1 MLKRSYQTLLIVMSM
16 LLIVLNFVF
25 PLTKASAE
33 VINRE
38 KYEINW
44 SFSPMYGK
52 DLRTELLKNANGQIA
67 YCLTYGKL
75 SPNGN
80 DLPEMGRTD
89 DVVYR
94 VLLNGYPQKSPQE
107 LGVSNW
113 NEAHYATQL
122 SIWAALGQI
131 DINEVQH
138 RNGNV
143 AKAVKAIIDSANA
156 SQETQDMY
164 MNVTPTDNQEAKLN
178 GEYFE
183 TTVYQIESNAKN
195 GVFTVQLANAPNGT
209 KVVSTKGEAKQQF
222 NLGEQFRILIP
233 KSSQTGNFSLKVTS
247 NLSNLQAV
255 AYQGTDKV
263 QDATV
268 LLEKNEEKVSADLQV
283 NWKSLG
289 GLKVIKVGEQK
300 ELLQGAVF
308 EVMNSANE
316 KVGTM
321 TTNEQGSASLSG
333 LEIGTYT
340 LKEVKSPTGYVLN
353 GQPQQIEVKTGE
365 VATITVQN
373 TKVKGNIEIKKLSD
387 SGKTLPKVEFTVYTA
402 EGKEITKTT
411 TNEQGIAQVK
421 DLPYGKY
428 YFVETKGVEGYLLN
442 QTKYPFEIKEQ
453 GKTLTFTVE
462 NKEVK
467 GNVQL
472 LKVDGKNPDKKLE
485 GAVFILQDS
494 KGKKI
499 SEHKSDKNG
508 LVEVKDLPFGAY
520 SFVEKQ
526 APTGYVLTKEPIPFS
541 ISEQGKTIMLTA
553 KNKQIT
559 GELEISKVDIADG
572 NNKLPNAEFTIFN
585 EKGEEVVKGKTDQNG
600 IAKFKLPYGKYTYKE
615 TFAPEGYLLN
625 EEIFSF
631 EIKED
636 GQIIK
641 HTVKDQ
647 KKPTPPTPETPQPQ
661 VPEQPQKPETP
672 QPQVPEQPKVTE
684 KPVIPQ
690 LEQPQQI
697 IMKPQLE
704 QPQQIIMKPQLEQTP
719 KKIETYLPTTG
730 GKAENPYIKWI
741 GLVCV
746 ALGLIG
752 AVFAVRNRKKAQS

>member
-1 MLKRSYQTLLIVMSM
+1 MLKRSYQM
-16 LLIVLNFVF
+16 LLITMSTLLVAINFLF
-25 PLTKASAE
+25 PFTKVSAE
-33 VINRE
+33 VIQHE
-38 KYEINW
+38 QYKMDW
-44 SFSPMYGK
+44 SYSHQYGK
-52 DLRTELLKNANGQIA
+52 DVRTELLKNSNGQIA
-67 YCLTYGKL
+67 YCLTYGL
-75 SPNGN
+75 RSPNGE
-80 DLPEMGRTD
+80 DLPEVGRAD
-89 DVVYR
+89 NVVYR
-94 VLLNGYPQKSPQE
+94 ILMNGYPQKSPQE

-113 NEAHYATQL
+113 KEAHYATQL
-122 SIWAALGQI
+122 AVWNALGQLSI
-131 DINEVQH
+131 SELEH
-138 RNGNV
+138 RNANV
-143 AKAVKAIIDSANA
+143 EKAAKEIIYAVNHSNA
-156 SQETQDMY
+156 TQETY
-164 MNVTPTDNQEAKLN
+164 MNVIQTDKQEAKLN

-183 TTVYQIESNAKN
+183 TSLYQVESNAKN
-195 GVFTVQLANAPNGT
+195 GVFTVNLKNAPNGT
-209 KVVSTKGEAKQQF
+209 KIVAENGEMKEQF
-222 NLGEQFRILIP
+222 QLGEKFRILVP
-233 KSSQTGNFSLKVTS
+233 KSSNTGNLSLKITS
-247 NLSNLQAV
+247 NLVNLHAV
-255 AYQGTDKV
+255 AYKGTDKI

-268 LLEKNEEKVSADLQV
+268 LLERSEEKVSTDLNV
-283 NWKSLG
+283 SWKSVGQLE
-289 GLKVIKVGEQK
+289 VIKVGEQK
-300 ELLQGAVF
+300 EVLQDAVF
-308 EVMNSANE
+308 DVFNSKNE
-316 KVGTM
+316 KVGTI
-321 TTNEQGSASLSG
+321 TTNEKGIASLSG

-373 TKVKGNIEIKKLSD
+373 TKVKGNIEIKKSSD

-402 EGKEITKTT
+402 EGKEITKTI

-472 LKVDGKNPDKKLE
+472 LKVDGENPDKKLE
-485 GAVFILQDS
+485 GAVFVLQDS

-508 LVEVKDLPFGAY
+508 LIEVKDLPFGAY

-526 APTGYVLTKEPIPFS
+526 APTGYVLTKESIPFS
-541 ISEQGKTIMLTA
+541 ISEQGKAIMLTA
-553 KNKQIT
+553 KNKHIT

-585 EKGEEVVKGKTDQNG
+585 EQGKEVAKGKTDENG

-615 TFAPEGYLLN
+615 TFAPDGYLLN
-625 EEIFSF
+625 EEIFPF

-647 KKPTPPTPETPQPQ
+647 KKPTPPTPETPK
-661 VPEQPQKPETP
+661 PEIPQKPEQPEAP
-672 QPQVPEQPKVTE
+672 QPQVPEQPKETE

-690 LEQPQQI
+690 LEKPQQI
-697 IMKPQLE
+697 V
-704 QPQQIIMKPQLEQTP
+704 MKPQLEQTP

-741 GLVCV
+741 GLACV
-746 ALGLIG
+746 VLGLIG

>member
-1 MLKRSYQTLLIVMSM
+1 MLRRSYQM
-16 LLIVLNFVF
+16 LLITMSTLLVAINFLF
-25 PLTKASAE
+25 PFTKVSAE
-33 VINRE
+33 VIQRE
-38 KYEINW
+38 QYKMDW
-44 SFSPMYGK
+44 SYSHQYGK
-52 DLRTELLKNANGQIA
+52 DVRTELLKNSNGQIA
-67 YCLTYGKL
+67 YCLTYGL
-75 SPNGN
+75 RSPNGE
-80 DLPEMGRTD
+80 DLPEVGRTD
-89 DVVYR
+89 NVVYR
-94 VLLNGYPQKSPQE
+94 ILMNGYPQKSPQE

-113 NEAHYATQL
+113 KEAHYATQL
-122 SIWAALGQI
+122 AVWNALGQLSI
-131 DINEVQH
+131 SELEH
-138 RNGNV
+138 RNANV
-143 AKAVKAIIDSANA
+143 EKAAKEIIYAVNHSNA
-156 SQETQDMY
+156 TQETY
-164 MNVTPTDNQEAKLN
+164 MNVIPTDKQEAKLN

-183 TTVYQIESNAKN
+183 TSLYQVESNAKN
-195 GVFTVQLANAPNGT
+195 GVFTVNLKNAPNGT
-209 KVVSTKGEAKQQF
+209 KIVAENGEMKEQF
-222 NLGEQFRILIP
+222 QLGEKFRILVP
-233 KSSQTGNFSLKVTS
+233 KSSNTGNLSLKINS
-247 NLSNLQAV
+247 NLVNLHAV
-255 AYQGTDKV
+255 AYKGTDKI

-268 LLEKNEEKVSADLQV
+268 LLERSEEKVSTDLNV
-283 NWKSLG
+283 SWKSVGQLE
-289 GLKVIKVGEQK
+289 VIKVGEQK
-300 ELLQGAVF
+300 EVLQGAVF
-308 EVMNSANE
+308 DVFNSMNE
-316 KVGTM
+316 KVGTI
-321 TTNEQGSASLSG
+321 TTNEKGIASLSS

-340 LKEVKSPTGYVLN
+340 LKEVKSPTGYVMN
-353 GQPQQIEVKTGE
+353 EQPQQIEVKTGE
-365 VATITVQN
+365 IARVTVQN
-373 TKVKGNIEIKKLSD
+373 NKVKGSIEIKKLSD
-387 SGKTLPKVEFTVYTA
+387 SGKTLSKVEFTVFTA
-402 EGKEITKTT
+402 EGKEVTKTI

-453 GKTLTFTVE
+453 GKTLTFSVE

-472 LKVDGKNPDKKLE
+472 LKVDGENPDKKLE

-508 LVEVKDLPFGAY
+508 LIEVKDLPFGAY

-526 APTGYVLTKEPIPFS
+526 APTGYVLTKVSIPFS

-553 KNKQIT
+553 KNKHIT

-585 EKGEEVVKGKTDQNG
+585 EQGKEVAKGKTDENG

-615 TFAPEGYLLN
+615 TFAPDGYLLN
-625 EEIFSF
+625 EEIFPF

-647 KKPTPPTPETPQPQ
+647 KKPTPPTPETPKPEQ
-661 VPEQPQKPETP
+661 PEQPQKPEAP

-690 LEQPQQI
+690 LEKPQQI
-697 IMKPQLE
+697 V
-704 QPQQIIMKPQLEQTP
+704 MKPQLEQTP

-741 GLVCV
+741 GLACV
-746 ALGLIG
+746 VLGLIG

>member
-16 LLIVLNFVF
+16 LLVVLNFVF

-33 VINRE
+33 VINHE
-38 KYEINW
+38 KYEMNW

-89 DVVYR
+89 DIVYK
-94 VLLNGYPQKSPQE
+94 VLLNGYPQKSPEE
-107 LGVSNW
+107 LGVSDW
-113 NEAHYATQL
+113 KEAHYATQL
-122 SIWAALGQI
+122 SVWASLGQI
-131 DINEVQH
+131 DISEVQH
-138 RNGNV
+138 KNANV
-143 AKAVKAIIDSANA
+143 AKAVKTIIDGANA
-156 SQETQDMY
+156 SQETQEMY

-209 KVVSTKGEAKQQF
+209 KVVSTNRETKQKF

-233 KSSQTGNFSLKVTS
+233 KSSQTGNFSLKITS
-247 NLSNLQAV
+247 NLSKLQAV

-321 TTNEQGSASLSG
+321 TTNEQGTASLSG
-333 LEIGTYT
+333 LEIGNYT
-340 LKEVKSPTGYVLN
+340 LKEVKAPTGYVLN
-353 GQPQQIEVKTGE
+353 DQPQKIEVKTGE
-365 VATITVQN
+365 VATITVAN

-387 SGKTLPKVEFTVYTA
+387 SGKTLPKVEFAVHTA
-402 EGKEITKTT
+402 DGKEVTKTV

-428 YFVETKGVEGYLLN
+428 YFVETKGVEGYLIN
-442 QTKYPFEIKEQ
+442 KTKYPFEIKEQ
-453 GKTLTFTVE
+453 GKTLSFTVE

-472 LKVDGKNPDKKLE
+472 LKVDGENPDKKLE
-485 GAVFILQDS
+485 GATFILQDS
-494 KGKKI
+494 KGKI
-499 SEHKSDKNG
+499 SEHKTDKNG
-508 LVEVKDLPFGAY
+508 LIQVNNLPFGSY
-520 SFVEKQ
+520 VFIEKQ
-526 APTGYVLTKEPIPFS
+526 APTGYVLTKEPIPFN
-541 ISEQGKTIMLTA
+541 ISENGKTIELTA
-553 KNKQIT
+553 KNKGII
-559 GELEISKVDIADG
+559 GSLEITKVDVANG

-600 IAKFKLPYGKYTYKE
+600 IAKFAILPYGKYTYRE
-615 TFAPEGYLLN
+615 TLAPEGYLIN
-625 EEIFSF
+625 EETFSF
-631 EIKED
+631 EIKEN

-641 HTVKDQ
+641 HTVKDE
-647 KKPTPPTPETPQPQ
+647 KKPTPPTPETPHQ
-661 VPEQPQKPETP
+661 PEQPQKPEHPETP
-672 QPQVPEQPKVTE
+672 QPQTPEQPKVTE
-684 KPVIPQ
+684 KPAVPQ
-690 LEQPQQI
+690 VE
-697 IMKPQLE
+697 KPQAIVTKVQPE
-704 QPQQIIMKPQLEQTP
+704 QAP
-719 KKIETYLPTTG
+719 KKVEAHLPTTG

-741 GLVCV
+741 GLACI
-746 ALGLIG
+746 AFGAMG
-752 AVFAVRNRKKAQS
+752 AVFAVRSRKKAQ

>member
-1 MLKRSYQTLLIVMSM
+1 MLKRSYQM
-16 LLIVLNFVF
+16 LLITMSTLLVAINFLF
-25 PLTKASAE
+25 PFTKVSAE
-33 VINRE
+33 VIQHE
-38 KYEINW
+38 QYKMDW
-44 SFSPMYGK
+44 SYSHQYGK
-52 DLRTELLKNANGQIA
+52 DVRTELLKNSNGQIA
-67 YCLTYGKL
+67 YCLTYGL
-75 SPNGN
+75 RSPNGE
-80 DLPEMGRTD
+80 DLPEVGRTNN
-89 DVVYR
+89 VVYR
-94 VLLNGYPQKSPQE
+94 ILMNGYPQKSPQE

-113 NEAHYATQL
+113 KEAHYATQL
-122 SIWAALGQI
+122 AVWNALGQLSI
-131 DINEVQH
+131 SELEH
-138 RNGNV
+138 RNANV
-143 AKAVKAIIDSANA
+143 EKAAKEIIYAVNHSNA
-156 SQETQDMY
+156 TQETY
-164 MNVTPTDNQEAKLN
+164 MNVIQTDKQEAKLN

-183 TTVYQIESNAKN
+183 TSLYQVESNAKN
-195 GVFTVQLANAPNGT
+195 GVFTVNLKNAPNGT
-209 KVVSTKGEAKQQF
+209 KIVAENGEMKEQF
-222 NLGEQFRILIP
+222 QLGEKFRILVP
-233 KSSQTGNFSLKVTS
+233 KSSNTGNLSLKITS
-247 NLSNLQAV
+247 NLVNLHAV
-255 AYQGTDKV
+255 AYKGTDKI

-268 LLEKNEEKVSADLQV
+268 LLERSEEKVSTDLNV
-283 NWKSLG
+283 SWKSVGQLE
-289 GLKVIKVGEQK
+289 VIKVGEQK
-300 ELLQGAVF
+300 EVLQGAVF
-308 EVMNSANE
+308 DVFNSKNE
-316 KVGTM
+316 KVGTI
-321 TTNEQGSASLSG
+321 TTNEKGIASLFG

-373 TKVKGNIEIKKLSD
+373 TKVKGNIEIKKSSD

-402 EGKEITKTT
+402 EGKEITKTI

-472 LKVDGKNPDKKLE
+472 LKVDGENPDKKLE
-485 GAVFILQDS
+485 GAVFVLQDS

-508 LVEVKDLPFGAY
+508 LIEVKDLPFGAY

-526 APTGYVLTKEPIPFS
+526 APTGYVLTKESIPFS

-553 KNKQIT
+553 KNKHIT

-585 EKGEEVVKGKTDQNG
+585 EQGKEVAKGKTDENG
-600 IAKFKLPYGKYTYKE
+600 IAKFKLPYGKHTYKE
-615 TFAPEGYLLN
+615 TFAPDGYLLN

-636 GQIIK
+636 VQIIK

-647 KKPTPPTPETPQPQ
+647 KKPTPPTPETPKPEQ
-661 VPEQPQKPETP
+661 PEQPQKPEIP
-672 QPQVPEQPKVTE
+672 QKPEQPKVTE

-690 LEQPQQI
+690 LE
-697 IMKPQLE
+697 
-704 QPQQIIMKPQLEQTP
+704 KPQLEQTP

-741 GLVCV
+741 GLACV
-746 ALGLIG
+746 VLGLIG

>member
-1 MLKRSYQTLLIVMSM
+1 MLKRSYQM
-16 LLIVLNFVF
+16 LLITMSTLLVALNFLF
-25 PLTKASAE
+25 PFTKVSAE
-33 VINRE
+33 VIQRE
-38 KYEINW
+38 QYKMDW
-44 SFSPMYGK
+44 SYSHQYGK
-52 DLRTELLKNANGQIA
+52 DVRTELLKNSNEQIA
-67 YCLTYGKL
+67 YCLTYGL
-75 SPNGN
+75 RSPNGEH
-80 DLPEMGRTD
+80 LPEVGRTD
-89 DVVYR
+89 NVVYR
-94 VLLNGYPQKSPQE
+94 VLMNGYPQKSPQE

-113 NEAHYATQL
+113 KEAHYATQL
-122 SIWAALGQI
+122 AVWNALGQLSI
-131 DINEVQH
+131 SELEH
-138 RNGNV
+138 RNANV
-143 AKAVKAIIDSANA
+143 EKAAKAIIYAADHSNET
-156 SQETQDMY
+156 QETY
-164 MNVTPTDNQEAKLN
+164 MNVIPTDNQEAKLN

-183 TTVYQIESNAKN
+183 TSMYQVESNAKN
-195 GVFTVQLANAPNGT
+195 GVFAVNLTNAPNGT
-209 KVVSTKGEAKQQF
+209 KIVTENGEMKEQF
-222 NLGEQFRILIP
+222 QLGEKFRILVP
-233 KSSQTGNFSLKVTS
+233 KSSNTGNLSLKITS
-247 NLSNLQAV
+247 NLVNLHAV
-255 AYQGTDKV
+255 AYKGTDKI

-268 LLEKNEEKVSADLQV
+268 LLERNEEKVSADLNV
-283 NWKSLG
+283 NWKSVGQLE
-289 GLKVIKVGEQK
+289 VIKVGEQK
-300 ELLQGAVF
+300 EVLQGAVF
-308 EVMNSANE
+308 DVFNSMNE
-316 KVGTM
+316 KVGTI
-321 TTNEQGSASLSG
+321 TTNEQGIASLSG

-340 LKEVKSPTGYVLN
+340 LKEVKSPTGYVMN
-353 GQPQQIEVKTGE
+353 EQPQQIEVKTGE
-365 VATITVQN
+365 ITRVTVQN
-373 TKVKGNIEIKKLSD
+373 NKVKGNIEIKKLSD
-387 SGKTLPKVEFTVYTA
+387 SGKTLSKVEFTVFTA

-428 YFVETKGVEGYLLN
+428 YFVETKGIEGYLLN

-472 LKVDGKNPDKKLE
+472 LKVDGENPDKKLE
-485 GAVFILQDS
+485 GAVFVLQDS

-508 LVEVKDLPFGAY
+508 LIEVKDLSFGAY

-526 APTGYVLTKEPIPFS
+526 APTGYVLTKESIPFS

-553 KNKQIT
+553 KNKHIT

-585 EKGEEVVKGKTDQNG
+585 EQGTEVTKGKTDENG

-615 TFAPEGYLLN
+615 TLAPDGYLLN
-625 EEIFSF
+625 EEIFPF

-647 KKPTPPTPETPQPQ
+647 KKPTPPTPETPK
-661 VPEQPQKPETP
+661 PEQPQKPEIPQKPEQPEAP

-690 LEQPQQI
+690 LEKPQQI
-697 IMKPQLE
+697 V
-704 QPQQIIMKPQLEQTP
+704 MKPQLEQTP

-741 GLVCV
+741 GLACV
-746 ALGLIG
+746 VLGLIG

>member
-1 MLKRSYQTLLIVMSM
+1 MLKRSYQM
-16 LLIVLNFVF
+16 LLITMSTLLVALNFLF
-25 PLTKASAE
+25 PFTKVSAE
-33 VINRE
+33 VIQRE
-38 KYEINW
+38 QYKMDW
-44 SFSPMYGK
+44 SYSHQYGK
-52 DLRTELLKNANGQIA
+52 EVRTELLKNSNGQIA
-67 YCLTYGKL
+67 YCLTYGL
-75 SPNGN
+75 RSPNGE
-80 DLPEMGRTD
+80 DLPEVGRTD
-89 DVVYR
+89 NVVYR
-94 VLLNGYPQKSPQE
+94 VLMNGYPQKSPQE

-113 NEAHYATQL
+113 KEAHYATQL
-122 SIWAALGQI
+122 AVWNALGQLSI
-131 DINEVQH
+131 SELEH
-138 RNGNV
+138 RNANV
-143 AKAVKAIIDSANA
+143 EKAANAIIYAADHSN
-156 SQETQDMY
+156 ETQDTY
-164 MNVTPTDNQEAKLN
+164 MNVIPTDNQEAKLN

-183 TTVYQIESNAKN
+183 TSLYQVESNAKN
-195 GVFTVQLANAPNGT
+195 GVFAVNLTNAPNGT
-209 KVVSTKGEAKQQF
+209 KIVTENGEMKEQF
-222 NLGEQFRILIP
+222 QLGEKFRILVP
-233 KSSQTGNFSLKVTS
+233 KSSNTGNLSLKITS
-247 NLSNLQAV
+247 NLVNLHAV
-255 AYQGTDKV
+255 AYKGTDKI

-268 LLEKNEEKVSADLQV
+268 LLERNEEKVSADLNV
-283 NWKSLG
+283 NWKSVGQLE
-289 GLKVIKVGEQK
+289 VIKVGEQK
-300 ELLQGAVF
+300 EVLQGAVF
-308 EVMNSANE
+308 DVFNSMNE
-316 KVGTM
+316 KVGTI
-321 TTNEQGSASLSG
+321 TTNEQGIASLSG

-340 LKEVKSPTGYVLN
+340 LKEVKSPTGYVMN
-353 GQPQQIEVKTGE
+353 EQPQQIEVKTVE
-365 VATITVQN
+365 ITSVTVQN
-373 TKVKGNIEIKKLSD
+373 NKVKGNIEIKKLSD
-387 SGKTLPKVEFTVYTA
+387 SGKTLSKVEFTVFTA

-421 DLPYGKY
+421 NLPYGKY

-472 LKVDGKNPDKKLE
+472 LKVDGENPDKKLE
-485 GAVFILQDS
+485 GAVFVLQDS

-508 LVEVKDLPFGAY
+508 LIELKDLPFGAY

-526 APTGYVLTKEPIPFS
+526 APTGYFLTKESIPFS

-553 KNKQIT
+553 KNKHIK

-585 EKGEEVVKGKTDQNG
+585 EQGKEVAKGKTDENG

-625 EEIFSF
+625 EEIFPF

-641 HTVKDQ
+641 HTVKNQ
-647 KKPTPPTPETPQPQ
+647 KKPTPPTPETPKPEQ
-661 VPEQPQKPETP
+661 PEQPQKPEIPQKPEQPEAP

-690 LEQPQQI
+690 LET
-697 IMKPQLE
+697 
-704 QPQQIIMKPQLEQTP
+704 PQQIIMKPQLEQTP

-741 GLVCV
+741 GLACV
-746 ALGLIG
+746 VLGLIG

>member
-1 MLKRSYQTLLIVMSM
+1 MLKRSYQMLLIVMSM
-16 LLIVLNFVF
+16 LLVILNFVF

-33 VINRE
+33 VINHE
-38 KYEINW
+38 KYEMNW
-44 SFSPMYGK
+44 SYSPMYGK
-52 DLRTELLKNANGQIA
+52 DLRTELLKSKSGQIA
-67 YCLTYGKL
+67 YCLTYGL
-75 SPNGN
+75 RSPGGE

-89 DVVYR
+89 NVVYK
-94 VLLNGYPQKSPQE
+94 VLLNGYPQKSPEE
-107 LGVSNW
+107 LGVSDW
-113 NEAHYATQL
+113 KEAHYATQL
-122 SIWAALGQI
+122 SVWASLGQI
-131 DINEVQH
+131 DISEVQH
-138 RNGNV
+138 KNANV
-143 AKAVKAIIDSANA
+143 AKAVKSIIDGANA
-156 SQETQDMY
+156 SQETQEMF

-183 TTVYQIESNAKN
+183 TTLYQVESNAKS
-195 GVFTVQLANAPNGT
+195 GVFTVQLTSAPTGT
-209 KVVSTKGEAKQQF
+209 KIVSANGEEKQQF
-222 NLGEQFRILIP
+222 NLGEQFRILVP
-233 KSSQTGNFSLKVTS
+233 KSSQSGDFSLKVTS
-247 NLSNLQAV
+247 TLSKLHAV
-255 AYQGTDKV
+255 AYKGTDTV

-268 LLEKNEEKVSADLQV
+268 LLERNEEKVSADLHV

-289 GLKVIKVGEQK
+289 GLKVVKVGEQK

-333 LEIGTYT
+333 LEIGNYT
-340 LKEVKSPTGYVLN
+340 LKEVKAPTGYVLN
-353 GQPQQIEVKTGE
+353 NEPQKIEVKTGE
-365 VATITVQN
+365 VATITVAN

-387 SGKTLPKVEFTVYTA
+387 SGKTLPKVEFAVHTA
-402 EGKEITKTT
+402 DGKEVTKTV

-421 DLPYGKY
+421 DLPYGQY

-472 LKVDGKNPDKKLE
+472 LKVDGENPDKKLE

-508 LVEVKDLPFGAY
+508 LIEVKDLPFGAY

-526 APTGYVLTKEPIPFS
+526 APTGYVLTKESILFS

-553 KNKQIT
+553 KNKHIT
-559 GELEISKVDIADG
+559 EELEISKVDIADG
-572 NNKLPNAEFTIFN
+572 NNKLPNAEFSIFN

-615 TFAPEGYLLN
+615 TFAPDGYFLN

-647 KKPTPPTPETPQPQ
+647 KKPTPPTPETPQP
-661 VPEQPQKPETP
+661 EQPETP
-672 QPQVPEQPKVTE
+672 QPQTPEQPKVTE

-690 LEQPQQI
+690 LEKPQQI
-697 IMKPQLE
+697 VMKPQLE
-704 QPQQIIMKPQLEQTP
+704 QKS

-741 GLVCV
+741 GLACV
-746 ALGLIG
+746 VLGSIG
-752 AVFAVRNRKKAQS
+752 AVFAVKNRKKAQ

>member
-1 MLKRSYQTLLIVMSM
+1 
-16 LLIVLNFVF
+16 
-25 PLTKASAE
+25 
-33 VINRE
+33 
-38 KYEINW
+38 
-44 SFSPMYGK
+44 MYGK

-75 SPNGN
+75 SPDGN
-80 DLPEMGRTD
+80 NLPEKGRTD
-89 DVVYR
+89 NVVYR
-94 VLLNGYPQKSPQE
+94 VLLNGYPQKSPEE

-113 NEAHYATQL
+113 KEAHYATQL
-122 SIWAALGQI
+122 SVWAALGQI
-131 DINEVQH
+131 DISEVQH
-138 RNGNV
+138 KNANV
-143 AKAVKAIIDSANA
+143 AKAVKAIIDGANT
-156 SQETQDMY
+156 SQETQEMF

-195 GVFTVQLANAPNGT
+195 GVFTVQLANAPAGT
-209 KVVSTKGEAKQQF
+209 KVVSTNGEAKQQF

-247 NLSNLQAV
+247 NLSKLQAV
-255 AYQGTDKV
+255 AYKGTDSV

-268 LLEKNEEKVSADLQV
+268 LLEINEEKVSTDLQV

-289 GLKVIKVGEQK
+289 GLKIVKVGEQK

-340 LKEVKSPTGYVLN
+340 LKEVKSPIGYVLN
-353 GQPQQIEVKTGE
+353 EQPQQIEVKTGE

-373 TKVKGNIEIKKLSD
+373 VK
-387 SGKTLPKVEFTVYTA
+387 
-402 EGKEITKTT
+402 
-411 TNEQGIAQVK
+411 
-421 DLPYGKY
+421 
-428 YFVETKGVEGYLLN
+428 
-442 QTKYPFEIKEQ
+442 
-453 GKTLTFTVE
+453 
-462 NKEVK
+462 VK

-472 LKVDGKNPDKKLE
+472 LKVDGENPDKKLE
-485 GAVFILQDS
+485 GATFILQDS

-499 SEHKSDKNG
+499 SEHKTDKNG
-508 LVEVKDLPFGAY
+508 LIEVKDLPFGAY

-526 APTGYVLTKEPIPFS
+526 APTGYVLTKKPIPFS

-553 KNKQIT
+553 KNKHIT

-572 NNKLPNAEFTIFN
+572 DNKLPNAEFTIFN
-585 EKGEEVVKGKTDQNG
+585 EKGEEVVKGKTNQNG

-625 EEIFSF
+625 GEIFSF

-647 KKPTPPTPETPQPQ
+647 KKPTPPTPETPQP
-661 VPEQPQKPETP
+661 EQPQKPEQSETP
-672 QPQVPEQPKVTE
+672 QPQTPEQPKVTE
-684 KPVIPQ
+684 KPVVPQ
-690 LEQPQQI
+690 LEKPQQI
-697 IMKPQLE
+697 V
-704 QPQQIIMKPQLEQTP
+704 MKPQLEQTP
-719 KKIETYLPTTG
+719 KKVEAHLPTTG

-741 GLVCV
+741 GLAC
-746 ALGLIG
+746 ITFG
-752 AVFAVRNRKKAQS
+752 AMGVVFAVRNRKKAQ

>member
-1 MLKRSYQTLLIVMSM
+1 MLKQSYQTLLIVMSM
-16 LLIVLNFVF
+16 LLIVLNFVL
-25 PLTKASAE
+25 PLTKVSAE

-38 KYEINW
+38 KYEMNW

-94 VLLNGYPQKSPQE
+94 VLLNGYPQKSPEE

-113 NEAHYATQL
+113 KEAHYATQL
-122 SIWAALGQI
+122 GVWAALGQI

-143 AKAVKAIIDSANA
+143 TKAVKSIIDGANA
-156 SQETQDMY
+156 SQETQEMY
-164 MNVTPTDNQEAKLN
+164 MNITPTDNQEAKLN
-178 GEYFE
+178 GEYFA

-209 KVVSTKGEAKQQF
+209 KVVSINGEEKQQF

-247 NLSNLQAV
+247 NLFNLQAV

-263 QDATV
+263 QDTTV
-268 LLEKNEEKVSADLQV
+268 LLEKNEGKMSADLQV

-289 GLKVIKVGEQK
+289 GLKVVKVGEQK
-300 ELLQGAVF
+300 DLLQGAVF

-321 TTNEQGSASLSG
+321 TTNEQGSAVLSG
-333 LEIGTYT
+333 LEIGTYA

-373 TKVKGNIEIKKLSD
+373 VKVKGNIEIKKLSD
-387 SGKTLPKVEFTVYTA
+387 SGKTLQKVEFTVYTA

-411 TNEQGIAQVK
+411 TNKQGIAQVK

-428 YFVETKGVEGYLLN
+428 YFVETKGIEGYLFN

-453 GKTLTFTVE
+453 GKVLTFTVE

-472 LKVDGKNPDKKLE
+472 LKVDGENPDKKLE

-494 KGKKI
+494 KGKQI
-499 SEHKSDKNG
+499 TEHKSDKNG
-508 LVEVKDLPFGAY
+508 LIEVKDLPFGAY
-520 SFVEKQ
+520 SFVEKKS
-526 APTGYVLTKEPIPFS
+526 PTGYVLTKELIPFS
-541 ISEQGKTIMLTA
+541 ISEQGKTILLTM
-553 KNKQIT
+553 KNKYIT
-559 GELEISKVDIADG
+559 GELEISKVDVADG

-585 EKGEEVVKGKTDQNG
+585 EKGEEVVKGKTNQNG
-600 IAKFKLPYGKYTYKE
+600 IAKFKLSYGKYTYKE
-615 TFAPEGYLLN
+615 TFAPEGYLPN

-647 KKPTPPTPETPQPQ
+647 KKPTPPTPETPHQ
-661 VPEQPQKPETP
+661 P
-672 QPQVPEQPKVTE
+672 QPQEPEQPKVTG
-684 KPVIPQ
+684 KPVISQ

-697 IMKPQLE
+697 V
-704 QPQQIIMKPQLEQTP
+704 IIPQLEQTP
-719 KKIETYLPTTG
+719 KKVKSNLPTTG

-741 GLVCV
+741 GFVCV
-746 ALGLIG
+746 ILGLIG
-752 AVFAVRNRKKAQS
+752 SLFVVRNCKKA

>member
-1 MLKRSYQTLLIVMSM
+1 MLKRSYQM
-16 LLIVLNFVF
+16 LLITMSTLLVAINFLF
-25 PLTKASAE
+25 PFTKVSAE
-33 VINRE
+33 VIQHE
-38 KYEINW
+38 QYKMDW
-44 SFSPMYGK
+44 SYSHQYGK
-52 DLRTELLKNANGQIA
+52 DVRTELLKNSNGQIA
-67 YCLTYGKL
+67 YCLTYGL
-75 SPNGN
+75 RSPNGE
-80 DLPEMGRTD
+80 DLPEVGRAD
-89 DVVYR
+89 NVVYR
-94 VLLNGYPQKSPQE
+94 ILMNGYPQKSPQE

-113 NEAHYATQL
+113 KEAHYATQL
-122 SIWAALGQI
+122 AVWNALGQLSI
-131 DINEVQH
+131 SELEH
-138 RNGNV
+138 RNANV
-143 AKAVKAIIDSANA
+143 EKAAKEIIYAVNHSNA
-156 SQETQDMY
+156 TQETY
-164 MNVTPTDNQEAKLN
+164 MNVIQTDKQEAKLN

-183 TTVYQIESNAKN
+183 TSLYQVESNAKN
-195 GVFTVQLANAPNGT
+195 GVFTVNLKNAPNGT
-209 KVVSTKGEAKQQF
+209 KIVAENGEMKEQF
-222 NLGEQFRILIP
+222 QLGEKFRILVP
-233 KSSQTGNFSLKVTS
+233 KSSNTGNLSLKITS
-247 NLSNLQAV
+247 NLVNLHAV
-255 AYQGTDKV
+255 AYKGTDKI

-268 LLEKNEEKVSADLQV
+268 LLERSEEKVSTDLNV
-283 NWKSLG
+283 SWKSVGQLE
-289 GLKVIKVGEQK
+289 VIKVGEQK
-300 ELLQGAVF
+300 EVLQDAVF
-308 EVMNSANE
+308 DVFNSKNE
-316 KVGTM
+316 KVGTI
-321 TTNEQGSASLSG
+321 TTNEKGIASLSG

-373 TKVKGNIEIKKLSD
+373 TKVKGNIEIKKSSD

-402 EGKEITKTT
+402 EGKEITKTI

-472 LKVDGKNPDKKLE
+472 LKVDGENPDKKLE

-508 LVEVKDLPFGAY
+508 LIEVKDLTFGAY

-526 APTGYVLTKEPIPFS
+526 APTGYVLTKESIPFS

-553 KNKQIT
+553 KNKHIT

-585 EKGEEVVKGKTDQNG
+585 EQGKEVAKGKTDENG

-615 TFAPEGYLLN
+615 TFAPDGYLLN
-625 EEIFSF
+625 EEIFPF

-647 KKPTPPTPETPQPQ
+647 KKPTPPTPETPKSEQ
-661 VPEQPQKPETP
+661 PEQPQKPEQPEAP

-690 LEQPQQI
+690 LET
-697 IMKPQLE
+697 
-704 QPQQIIMKPQLEQTP
+704 PQQIIMKPQLEQTP

-741 GLVCV
+741 GLACV
-746 ALGLIG
+746 VLGLIG

>member
-1 MLKRSYQTLLIVMSM
+1 MLKRSYQM
-16 LLIVLNFVF
+16 LLITMSTLLVALNFLF
-25 PLTKASAE
+25 PFTKVSAE
-33 VINRE
+33 VIQRE
-38 KYEINW
+38 QYKMDW
-44 SFSPMYGK
+44 SYSHQYGK
-52 DLRTELLKNANGQIA
+52 DVRTELLKNSNGQIA
-67 YCLTYGKL
+67 YCLTYGL
-75 SPNGN
+75 RSPNGE
-80 DLPEMGRTD
+80 DLPEVGRTD
-89 DVVYR
+89 NVVYR
-94 VLLNGYPQKSPQE
+94 VLMNGYPQKSPQE

-113 NEAHYATQL
+113 KEAHYATQL
-122 SIWAALGQI
+122 AVWNALGQLSI
-131 DINEVQH
+131 SELEH
-138 RNGNV
+138 RNANV
-143 AKAVKAIIDSANA
+143 EKAAKEIIYAADHSNET
-156 SQETQDMY
+156 QETY
-164 MNVTPTDNQEAKLN
+164 MNVIPTNNQEAKLN

-183 TTVYQIESNAKN
+183 TSLYQVESNAKN
-195 GVFTVQLANAPNGT
+195 GVFTVNLTNAPNGT
-209 KVVSTKGEAKQQF
+209 KIVTENGEMKEQF
-222 NLGEQFRILIP
+222 QLGEKFRILVP
-233 KSSQTGNFSLKVTS
+233 KSSNTGNLSLKITS
-247 NLSNLQAV
+247 NLVYLHAV
-255 AYQGTDKV
+255 AYKGTDKI

-268 LLEKNEEKVSADLQV
+268 LLERNEEKVSADLNM
-283 NWKSLG
+283 NWKSVG
-289 GLKVIKVGEQK
+289 QIEVIKVGEQK
-300 ELLQGAVF
+300 EVLQGAVF
-308 EVMNSANE
+308 DVFNSMNE
-316 KVGTM
+316 KVGTI
-321 TTNEQGSASLSG
+321 TTNEQGIASLSD

-340 LKEVKSPTGYVLN
+340 LKEVKSPTGYVMN
-353 GQPQQIEVKTGE
+353 EQPQQIEVKTGE

-387 SGKTLPKVEFTVYTA
+387 SGKILPKVEFTVYTA

-462 NKEVK
+462 NKEVT

-472 LKVDGKNPDKKLE
+472 LKVDGENPDKKLE
-485 GAVFILQDS
+485 GAVFVLQDS

-508 LVEVKDLPFGAY
+508 LIEVKDLPFGAY

-526 APTGYVLTKEPIPFS
+526 APTGYVLTKESIPFS

-553 KNKQIT
+553 KNKHII

-585 EKGEEVVKGKTDQNG
+585 EQGKEVAKGKTDENG
-600 IAKFKLPYGKYTYKE
+600 IAKFKLSYGKYTYKE
-615 TFAPEGYLLN
+615 TFAPDGYLLN

-647 KKPTPPTPETPQPQ
+647 KKPTPPTPETPKPEQ
-661 VPEQPQKPETP
+661 PEQPQKPEIPQKPEQPEAP

-690 LEQPQQI
+690 LEKPQQI
-697 IMKPQLE
+697 V
-704 QPQQIIMKPQLEQTP
+704 MKPQLEQTP

-741 GLVCV
+741 GLACV
-746 ALGLIG
+746 VLGLIG

>member
-164 MNVTPTDNQEAKLN
+164 MNVTPKDNQEAKLN

-255 AYQGTDKV
+255 PYQGTDKV

-268 LLEKNEEKVSADLQV
+268 LLEKSEEKVSADLQV

-300 ELLQGAVF
+300 GLLQGAVF

-340 LKEVKSPTGYVLN
+340 LKEMKSPTGYVLN
-353 GQPQQIEVKTGE
+353 GQTQQIEVKTGE

-472 LKVDGKNPDKKLE
+472 LKVDGENPDKKLE

-508 LVEVKDLPFGAY
+508 LIEVKDLPFGAY

-526 APTGYVLTKEPIPFS
+526 APTGYVLTKESIPFS

-647 KKPTPPTPETPQPQ
+647 KKPTPPTPEKPQPQ

-704 QPQQIIMKPQLEQTP
+704 QTP
-719 KKIETYLPTTG
+719 KKIETYLSTTG
-730 GKAENPYIKWI
+730 GKAENTYIKWI

>member
-1 MLKRSYQTLLIVMSM
+1 MLKRSYQM
-16 LLIVLNFVF
+16 LLITMSTLLVAINFLF
-25 PLTKASAE
+25 PFTKVSAE
-33 VINRE
+33 VIQRE
-38 KYEINW
+38 QYKMDW
-44 SFSPMYGK
+44 SYSHQYGK
-52 DLRTELLKNANGQIA
+52 DVRTELLKNSNGQIA
-67 YCLTYGKL
+67 YCLTYGL
-75 SPNGN
+75 RSPNGE
-80 DLPEMGRTD
+80 DLPEVGRTD
-89 DVVYR
+89 NVVYR
-94 VLLNGYPQKSPQE
+94 VLMNGYPQKSPQE

-113 NEAHYATQL
+113 KEAHYATQL
-122 SIWAALGQI
+122 AIWNALGQLSI
-131 DINEVQH
+131 LDLEH
-138 RNGNV
+138 RNANVEKV
-143 AKAVKAIIDSANA
+143 AKEIIYAADHSNA
-156 SQETQDMY
+156 TQETY
-164 MNVTPTDNQEAKLN
+164 MNVIPTDNQEAKLN

-183 TTVYQIESNAKN
+183 TSLYQVESNAKN
-195 GVFTVQLANAPNGT
+195 GVFAVNLTNAPNGT
-209 KVVSTKGEAKQQF
+209 KIVSENGEMKEQF
-222 NLGEQFRILIP
+222 QLGEKFRILVP
-233 KSSQTGNFSLKVTS
+233 KSSNTGNLSLKITS
-247 NLSNLQAV
+247 NLVNLHAV
-255 AYQGTDKV
+255 AYKGTDKI

-268 LLEKNEEKVSADLQV
+268 LLERSEEKVSADLNV
-283 NWKSLG
+283 NWRSVGQLE
-289 GLKVIKVGEQK
+289 VIKVGEQK

-308 EVMNSANE
+308 DVFNSTNE
-316 KVGTM
+316 RVGTI
-321 TTNEQGSASLSG
+321 TTNEKGVASLSG

-340 LKEVKSPTGYVLN
+340 LKEVKSPTGYVMN

-365 VATITVQN
+365 VARVTVQN
-373 TKVKGNIEIKKLSD
+373 NKVKGNIEIKKLSD
-387 SGKTLPKVEFTVYTA
+387 SGKTLPKVEFTVYTE
-402 EGKEITKTT
+402 EGKEVTKTI

-421 DLPYGKY
+421 DLQYGKY

-472 LKVDGKNPDKKLE
+472 LKVDGENPDKKLE
-485 GAVFILQDS
+485 GAVFVLQDS

-508 LVEVKDLPFGAY
+508 LIEVKDLPFGAY

-526 APTGYVLTKEPIPFS
+526 APTGYVLTKESIPFS

-585 EKGEEVVKGKTDQNG
+585 EQGKEVAKGKTDENG

-615 TFAPEGYLLN
+615 TFAPDGYLLN

-631 EIKED
+631 EIKEN

-647 KKPTPPTPETPQPQ
+647 KKPTPPTPETPQPEQ
-661 VPEQPQKPETP
+661 PEQPQKPEIPQKPEQPEAP

-690 LEQPQQI
+690 LEKPQQI
-697 IMKPQLE
+697 V
-704 QPQQIIMKPQLEQTP
+704 MKPQLEQTP

-730 GKAENPYIKWI
+730 GKAENPYIKWV
-741 GLVCV
+741 GLACV
-746 ALGLIG
+746 VLGLIG

>member
-1 MLKRSYQTLLIVMSM
+1 MLKRSYQM
-16 LLIVLNFVF
+16 LLITMSTLLVAINFLF
-25 PLTKASAE
+25 PFTKVSAE
-33 VINRE
+33 VIQHE
-38 KYEINW
+38 QYKMDW
-44 SFSPMYGK
+44 SYSHQYGK
-52 DLRTELLKNANGQIA
+52 DIRTELLKNSNGQIA
-67 YCLTYGKL
+67 YCLTYGL
-75 SPNGN
+75 RSPNGE
-80 DLPEMGRTD
+80 DLPEVGRTD
-89 DVVYR
+89 NVVYR
-94 VLLNGYPQKSPQE
+94 ILMNGYPQKSPQE

-113 NEAHYATQL
+113 KEAHYATQL
-122 SIWAALGQI
+122 AVWNALGQLSI
-131 DINEVQH
+131 SELEH
-138 RNGNV
+138 RNANV
-143 AKAVKAIIDSANA
+143 EKAAKEIIYAVNHSNA
-156 SQETQDMY
+156 TQETY
-164 MNVTPTDNQEAKLN
+164 MNVIQTDKQEAKLN

-183 TTVYQIESNAKN
+183 TSLYQVESNAKN
-195 GVFTVQLANAPNGT
+195 GVFTVNLKNAPNGT
-209 KVVSTKGEAKQQF
+209 KIVAENGEMKEQF
-222 NLGEQFRILIP
+222 QLGEKFRILVP
-233 KSSQTGNFSLKVTS
+233 KSSNTGNLSLKITS
-247 NLSNLQAV
+247 NLVNLHAV
-255 AYQGTDKV
+255 AYKGTDKI

-268 LLEKNEEKVSADLQV
+268 LLERSEEKVSTDLNV
-283 NWKSLG
+283 SWKSVGQLE
-289 GLKVIKVGEQK
+289 VIKVGEQK
-300 ELLQGAVF
+300 EVLQGAVF
-308 EVMNSANE
+308 DVFNSKNE
-316 KVGTM
+316 KIGTI
-321 TTNEQGSASLSG
+321 TTNEKGIASLSG

-402 EGKEITKTT
+402 EGKEITKTI

-428 YFVETKGVEGYLLN
+428 YFVETKGGEGYLFN

-472 LKVDGKNPDKKLE
+472 LKVDGENPDKKLE
-485 GAVFILQDS
+485 GAVFVLQDS

-508 LVEVKDLPFGAY
+508 LIEVKDLPFGAY

-526 APTGYVLTKEPIPFS
+526 APTGYVLTKESIPFS
-541 ISEQGKTIMLTA
+541 ITEQGKAIMLTA
-553 KNKQIT
+553 KNKHIT

-585 EKGEEVVKGKTDQNG
+585 EQGKEVAKGKTDENG

-615 TFAPEGYLLN
+615 TFAPDGYLLN
-625 EEIFSF
+625 EEIFPF

-641 HTVKDQ
+641 HTVKNQ
-647 KKPTPPTPETPQPQ
+647 KKPTPPTPETPK
-661 VPEQPQKPETP
+661 PEQPQKPEIPQKPEQPEAP

-690 LEQPQQI
+690 LEKPQQI
-697 IMKPQLE
+697 V
-704 QPQQIIMKPQLEQTP
+704 MKPQLEQTP
-719 KKIETYLPTTG
+719 KKIEMYLPTTG

-741 GLVCV
+741 GLACV
-746 ALGLIG
+746 VLGLIG
-752 AVFAVRNRKKAQS
+752 AVFAVRNHKKAQS

>member
-1 MLKRSYQTLLIVMSM
+1 MLKRSYQM
-16 LLIVLNFVF
+16 LLITMSTLLVAINFLF
-25 PLTKASAE
+25 PFTKVSAE
-33 VINRE
+33 VIQRE
-38 KYEINW
+38 QYKMDW
-44 SFSPMYGK
+44 SYSHQYGK
-52 DLRTELLKNANGQIA
+52 DVRTELLKNSNGQIA
-67 YCLTYGKL
+67 YCLTYGL
-75 SPNGN
+75 RSPNGE
-80 DLPEMGRTD
+80 DLPEVGRTD
-89 DVVYR
+89 NVVYR
-94 VLLNGYPQKSPQE
+94 VLMNGYPQKSPQE

-113 NEAHYATQL
+113 KEAHYATQL
-122 SIWAALGQI
+122 AVWNALGQLSI
-131 DINEVQH
+131 SELEH
-138 RNGNV
+138 RNANV
-143 AKAVKAIIDSANA
+143 EKAAKEIIYAADHSNA
-156 SQETQDMY
+156 TQETY
-164 MNVTPTDNQEAKLN
+164 MNVIPTDNQEAKLN

-183 TTVYQIESNAKN
+183 TSLYQVESNAKN
-195 GVFTVQLANAPNGT
+195 GVFAVNLTNAPSGT
-209 KVVSTKGEAKQQF
+209 KIVAENGEMKEQF
-222 NLGEQFRILIP
+222 QLGEKFRILVP
-233 KSSQTGNFSLKVTS
+233 KSSNTGNLSLKITS
-247 NLSNLQAV
+247 NLVNLHAV
-255 AYQGTDKV
+255 AYKGTDKI

-268 LLEKNEEKVSADLQV
+268 LLERSEEKVSTDLNV
-283 NWKSLG
+283 NWKSVGQLE
-289 GLKVIKVGEQK
+289 VIKVGEQK

-308 EVMNSANE
+308 DVFNSTNE
-316 KVGTM
+316 KVGTI

-402 EGKEITKTT
+402 EGKEVTKTI

-472 LKVDGKNPDKKLE
+472 LKVDGENPDKKLE
-485 GAVFILQDS
+485 GAVFVLQDS

-508 LVEVKDLPFGAY
+508 LIEVKDLPFGAY

-526 APTGYVLTKEPIPFS
+526 APTGYVLTKESIPFS

-585 EKGEEVVKGKTDQNG
+585 EQGKEVAKGITDENG
-600 IAKFKLPYGKYTYKE
+600 IAKFKVPYGKYTYKE
-615 TFAPEGYLLN
+615 TFAPDGYLLN

-647 KKPTPPTPETPQPQ
+647 KKLTPPTPEAPK
-661 VPEQPQKPETP
+661 PEQPQKPEIPQKPEQPEAP

-690 LEQPQQI
+690 LEKPQQI
-697 IMKPQLE
+697 V
-704 QPQQIIMKPQLEQTP
+704 MKPQLEQTP

-730 GKAENPYIKWI
+730 GKAENPYIRWI
-741 GLVCV
+741 GLACV
-746 ALGLIG
+746 VLGLIG
-752 AVFAVRNRKKAQS
+752 AVFGVRNRKKAQS

>member
-1 MLKRSYQTLLIVMSM
+1 MLKRSYQMLLIVMST
-16 LLIVLNFVF
+16 LLVVLNFVF

-33 VINRE
+33 VINHE
-38 KYEINW
+38 KYEMNW
-44 SFSPMYGK
+44 SYSPMYGK
-52 DLRTELLKNANGQIA
+52 DLRTELLKNKSGQIA
-67 YCLTYGKL
+67 YCLTYGL
-75 SPNGN
+75 RSPGGE

-89 DVVYR
+89 NVVYK
-94 VLLNGYPQKSPQE
+94 VLLNGYPQKSPEE
-107 LGVSNW
+107 LGVSDW
-113 NEAHYATQL
+113 KEAHYATQL
-122 SIWAALGQI
+122 SVWASLGQI
-131 DINEVQH
+131 DISEVQH
-138 RNGNV
+138 KNANV
-143 AKAVKAIIDSANA
+143 AKAVKTIIDGANA
-156 SQETQDMY
+156 SQETQEMY
-164 MNVTPTDNQEAKLN
+164 MNVTPTDNQEAKFN

-183 TTVYQIESNAKN
+183 TTLYQVESNAKN
-195 GVFTVQLANAPNGT
+195 GVFTVQLTSAPTGT
-209 KVVSTKGEAKQQF
+209 KIISANGEEKQQF
-222 NLGEQFRILIP
+222 NLGEQFRILVP
-233 KSSQTGNFSLKVTS
+233 KSSQSGDFSLKITS
-247 NLSNLQAV
+247 TFSKLHAV
-255 AYQGTDKV
+255 AYKGTDTV

-268 LLEKNEEKVSADLQV
+268 LLERNEEKVSTDLHV

-289 GLKVIKVGEQK
+289 GLKVVKVGEQK

-321 TTNEQGSASLSG
+321 TTNEQGTASLSG
-333 LEIGTYT
+333 LEIGNYT
-340 LKEVKSPTGYVLN
+340 LKEVKAPTGYVLN
-353 GQPQQIEVKTGE
+353 DQPQKIEVKTGE
-365 VATITVQN
+365 VATITVAN
-373 TKVKGNIEIKKLSD
+373 MKVKGNIEIKKLSD
-387 SGKTLPKVEFTVYTA
+387 SGKTLPKVEFAVYTTD
-402 EGKEITKTT
+402 GKEVTKTI

-421 DLPYGKY
+421 NLPYGMY
-428 YFVETKGVEGYLLN
+428 YFVEIKGLEGYLLN

-472 LKVDGKNPDKKLE
+472 LKVDGENPDKKLE
-485 GAVFILQDS
+485 GAVFNLQDNN
-494 KGKKI
+494 GKKI

-508 LVEVKDLPFGAY
+508 LIEVKNLPFGAY

-526 APTGYVLTKEPIPFS
+526 APTGYVTMKEPIPFS

-553 KNKQIT
+553 KNKHIT

-585 EKGEEVVKGKTDQNG
+585 EKGEEVAKGKTDENG
-600 IAKFKLPYGKYTYKE
+600 IAKFKLLYGKYTYKE
-615 TFAPEGYLLN
+615 TFAPDGYLLN
-625 EEIFSF
+625 EELFSF

-647 KKPTPPTPETPQPQ
+647 KKPTPPTPETPKPEQ
-661 VPEQPQKPETP
+661 PEQPQKPEIPQKPEQPETP

-690 LEQPQQI
+690 LE
-697 IMKPQLE
+697 
-704 QPQQIIMKPQLEQTP
+704 KPQLEQTP

-746 ALGLIG
+746 VLGLIG
-752 AVFAVRNRKKAQS
+752 AVFAVKNRKKVQ

>member
-1 MLKRSYQTLLIVMSM
+1 MLKRSYQM
-16 LLIVLNFVF
+16 LLITMSTLLVAINFLF
-25 PLTKASAE
+25 PFTKVSAE
-33 VINRE
+33 VIQRE
-38 KYEINW
+38 QYKLDW
-44 SFSPMYGK
+44 SYSHQYGK
-52 DLRTELLKNANGQIA
+52 DIRTELLKNSNGQIA
-67 YCLTYGKL
+67 YCLTYGL
-75 SPNGN
+75 RSPNGE
-80 DLPEMGRTD
+80 DLPEVGRTD
-89 DVVYR
+89 NVVYR
-94 VLLNGYPQKSPQE
+94 VLMNGYPQKSPQE

-113 NEAHYATQL
+113 KEAHYATQL
-122 SIWAALGQI
+122 AVWNALGQLSI
-131 DINEVQH
+131 SELEH
-138 RNGNV
+138 RNANV
-143 AKAVKAIIDSANA
+143 EKAAKGIIYAANH
-156 SQETQDMY
+156 SNTTQETY
-164 MNVTPTDNQEAKLN
+164 MNVIPTDNQEAKLN

-183 TTVYQIESNAKN
+183 TSLYQVESNAKN
-195 GVFTVQLANAPNGT
+195 GVFAVNLTNEPNGT
-209 KVVSTKGEAKQQF
+209 KIVSENGEMKKQFQ
-222 NLGEQFRILIP
+222 LGEKFRILVP
-233 KSSQTGNFSLKVTS
+233 KSSNTGNLSLNINS
-247 NLSNLQAV
+247 NLVNLHAV
-255 AYQGTDKV
+255 AYKGTDKI

-268 LLEKNEEKVSADLQV
+268 LLERNEEKVSANLNM
-283 NWKSLG
+283 NWKSVGQLE
-289 GLKVIKVGEQK
+289 VIKVGEQK
-300 ELLQGAVF
+300 EVLQDAVF
-308 EVMNSANE
+308 DVFNSMNE
-316 KVGTM
+316 KVGTI
-321 TTNEQGSASLSG
+321 TTNEQGIASLSS

-340 LKEVKSPTGYVLN
+340 LKEVKSPTGYVMNEQL
-353 GQPQQIEVKTGE
+353 QQIEVKTGE
-365 VATITVQN
+365 IARVTVQN
-373 TKVKGNIEIKKLSD
+373 NKVIGNIEIKKLSD
-387 SGKTLPKVEFTVYTA
+387 SGKTLSKVEFTVFTA

-421 DLPYGKY
+421 NLPYGKY

-472 LKVDGKNPDKKLE
+472 LKVDGENPDKKLE
-485 GAVFILQDS
+485 GAVFVLQDS

-508 LVEVKDLPFGAY
+508 LIEVKDLPFGAY

-526 APTGYVLTKEPIPFS
+526 APTGYVLTKESIPFS
-541 ISEQGKTIMLTA
+541 ISEQEKTIMLTT
-553 KNKQIT
+553 KNKHIT

-585 EKGEEVVKGKTDQNG
+585 EQGKEVAKGKTDENG
-600 IAKFKLPYGKYTYKE
+600 IAKFKIPYGKYTYKE
-615 TFAPEGYLLN
+615 TFAPGGYLLN

-647 KKPTPPTPETPQPQ
+647 KKPTSPTPETPKPEQ
-661 VPEQPQKPETP
+661 PEQPQKPEQPEAP

-690 LEQPQQI
+690 LEKPQQI
-697 IMKPQLE
+697 V
-704 QPQQIIMKPQLEQTP
+704 MKPQLEQTP

-741 GLVCV
+741 GLACV
-746 ALGLIG
+746 VLGLIG
-752 AVFAVRNRKKAQS
+752 ALFAVRNRKKAQS